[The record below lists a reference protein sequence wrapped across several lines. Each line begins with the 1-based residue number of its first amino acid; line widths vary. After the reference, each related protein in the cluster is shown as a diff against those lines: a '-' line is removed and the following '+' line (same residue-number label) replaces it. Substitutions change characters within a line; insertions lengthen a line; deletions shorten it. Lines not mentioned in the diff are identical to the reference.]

1 MEDSRKILICGLG
14 SIGSFYVKL
23 ILKKWPYYRISIL
36 RSGFGIPKKEE
47 LLVENIFTEYNK
59 AIMWDPDFCI
69 IASPAPFHLSQA
81 LFFGRE
87 GIPLLIE
94 KPIGIPFQEK
104 NLWQELILISKK
116 VPIYIG
122 YVLRHYS
129 CAKILKS
136 YLTSNLIGEVL
147 EADFY
152 SGSWLPHWRPSID
165 YRKSVSARKELG
177 GGVLLELSHEIDLA
191 LYFFNNLKIN
201 YSFIHNTKTFDIEVE
216 DQAFLKGF
224 NNKNTL
230 INIRLNFCSKIEK
243 RYLFI
248 RGTEGEINWDI
259 KRGELYFEL
268 TNGRKERK
276 IFCESKEDIFQ
287 YQLSRV
293 FEAFY
298 KPNEL
303 LCDVEQGIS
312 VLKIIEES
320 IKINEMNSSF

>member
-1 MEDSRKILICGLG
+1 MENSKKILICGLG
-14 SIGSFYVKL
+14 SIGSYYVNL
-23 ILKKWPYYRISIL
+23 ILKKWPSFRISIL
-36 RSGFGIPKKEE
+36 RSGFGRPKKEE
-47 LLVENIFTEYNK
+47 LLVENVFTENNK
-59 AIMWDPDFCI
+59 AIKWKPDFCI
-69 IASPAPFHLSQA
+69 VASPAPFHLSQA

-94 KPIGIPFQEK
+94 KPIGIPFQE
-104 NLWQELILISKK
+104 NCLWQELILISTK
-116 VPIYIG
+116 VPIYVG

-129 CAKILKS
+129 CAKILKM

-147 EADFY
+147 ESDFY
-152 SGSWLPHWRPSID
+152 SGSWLPLWRPNID
-165 YRKSVSARKELG
+165 YKKSVSARKELG

-201 YSFIHNTKTFDIEVE
+201 YSFITNTNTLDIDVE

-248 RGTEGEINWDI
+248 RGTKGEINWDI

-268 TNGRKERK
+268 TNGKKERK
-276 IFCESKEDIFQ
+276 IYCESKEDIFQ
-287 YQLSRV
+287 YQLARF
-293 FEAFY
+293 FEASY
-298 KPNEL
+298 QPNEL
-303 LCDVEQGIS
+303 LCNVKQGIS
-312 VLKIIEES
+312 VLRIIEQA
-320 IKINEMNSSF
+320 ININKRNSSF